1 MGLLFQLAW
10 RNLWRQGRRSLITAV
25 AMAVAVAMCMAMIAF
40 NDGMFGKLFEVMVE
54 QQLGHVQVHHP
65 DYPGKML
72 PYDTVPEAA
81 ATLAA
86 IEGLEHV
93 TAASVK
99 LNGAGLVGG
108 AEEAMGAQLVGIDPV
123 REARVTHAD
132 EKVVEGRY
140 LADEPAHEILL
151 GVKLAKD
158 IDVGVGDS
166 VVVVTQAADG
176 SLGNDLYDVVGLTS
190 TGSAAMDRSGTL
202 LHLADL
208 QELLVLPGQVH
219 GITVIGDD
227 PGAIVELRDTV
238 RTVVPEGAQVQ
249 TWQEASPSSAQLM
262 QTQNAGSA
270 IFLGIIFF
278 VASFG
283 VLNTMLMSVF
293 ERTRELGV
301 LKAIGLRP
309 GRIVVLVVFE
319 SLLLSALA
327 GVIGLAF
334 GGFLDALLVVYG
346 MPMSAD
352 GETGIAFQ
360 GVELDPVIHGE
371 VHAGSIAMVLGSLLV
386 VSVFASLYPA
396 WRASRL
402 VPVEAMRVND

>member
-1 MGLLFQLAW
+1 MLFQLAW

-25 AMAVAVAMCMAMIAF
+25 AMAVAVAMCMTMIAF
-40 NDGMFGKLFEVMVE
+40 NDGMYSKLFHVMVE

-65 DYPGKML
+65 DYPGRMQ
-72 PYDTVPEAA
+72 PYDTVTEAG

-86 IEGLEHV
+86 IEALPSV
-93 TAASVK
+93 TAASVR

-108 AEEAMGAQLVGIDPV
+108 TAEAMGAQLVGIDPA

-132 EKVVEGRY
+132 QKVVEGRF
-140 LADEPAHEILL
+140 LAEEPAHEILL

-158 IDVGVGDS
+158 LEVGLGDS

-176 SLGNDLYDVVGLTS
+176 SLGNDVYDVVGLTS
-190 TGSAAMDRSGTL
+190 TGSAAMDRSGTM

-208 QELLVLPGQVH
+208 QQLLVLPAQVH
-219 GITVIGDD
+219 QITVIGDD
-227 PGAIVELRDTV
+227 PDAVEVLRDAV
-238 RTVVPEGAQVQ
+238 QGVVPDGVEVL
-249 TWQEASPSSAQLM
+249 TWQQASPSAAQLM
-262 QTQNAGSA
+262 QSQNAGAA

-319 SLLLSALA
+319 SLMLA
-327 GVIGLAF
+327 GLAGFIGLLL
-334 GGFLDALLVVYG
+334 GGVLDALLVVYG

-352 GETGIAFQ
+352 GEHGISFQ